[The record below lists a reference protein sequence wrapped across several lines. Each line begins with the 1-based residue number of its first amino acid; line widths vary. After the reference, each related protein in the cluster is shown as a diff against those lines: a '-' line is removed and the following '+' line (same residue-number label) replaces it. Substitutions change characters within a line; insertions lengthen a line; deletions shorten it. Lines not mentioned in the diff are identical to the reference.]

1 MIKHLDGICHVFV
14 DKDADI
20 SIAEKVVFNSKM
32 RRPGICGAAETLL
45 IHKKKSDDALK
56 IIEKLVEAGCEIRG
70 DVFIQSLSSKFGQAT
85 DEDWSTE
92 YLEKIISVKI
102 VEDVDEAINHI
113 NTFGS
118 GHTES
123 IITNNS
129 ETFDTFQKKN

>member
-1 MIKHLDGICHVFV
+1 MVENWK
-14 DKDADI
+14 
-20 SIAEKVVFNSKM
+20 
-32 RRPGICGAAETLL
+32 T
-45 IHKKKSDDALK
+45 LK

-70 DVFIQSLSSKFGQAT
+70 DVFIQSLNNKFSKAT
-85 DEDWSTE
+85 EKDWSTE

-129 ETFDTFQKKN
+129 KTFDIFQKKISLTLSFISINNHVRCTINPY